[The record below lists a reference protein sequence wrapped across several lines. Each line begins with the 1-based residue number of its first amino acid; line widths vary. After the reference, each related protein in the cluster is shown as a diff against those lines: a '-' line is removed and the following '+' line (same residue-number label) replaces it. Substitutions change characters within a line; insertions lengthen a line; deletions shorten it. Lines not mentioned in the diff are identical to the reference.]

1 MTAVA
6 PGGALRGAR
15 TRPGALLPALKPVL
29 RPVLGPVV
37 RPVRPVL
44 RAARGAMVPSRVPAT
59 SPSAD
64 KAVAPPSTDGAL
76 AAPAD
81 RPALS
86 CVRGPSRPAASR
98 RRRVLVPL
106 AAAAGVGVL
115 AWALLASP
123 YATVRSVEV
132 TGASQRWAPA
142 VRAAAADAVG
152 RPLLLARDDG
162 IRARVAAVPGVRSAV
177 VGVRWPGVLTV
188 AVVERPPAVAVPVPG
203 GVRLFAADGVDLG
216 LEPAA
221 PAGLPLLSVPP
232 AAVGPRTVLAA
243 EQARRGLPAGLARDV
258 VRVGATSPDGVWF
271 GLRGGA
277 RVVWGGPGDGAVKA
291 EMLAVLRRSVP
302 AAPGTTFDVSAPDA
316 PAVSTP

>member
-29 RPVLGPVV
+29 RPVLGPMV

-44 RAARGAMVPSRVPAT
+44 RAARGAVVPSRVPAP

-64 KAVAPPSTDGAL
+64 DALAPPRELSP

-123 YATVRSVEV
+123 YGTVRSVEV

-142 VRAAAADAVG
+142 VRAAAAAAVG
-152 RPLLLARDDG
+152 RPLLLARDGD

-188 AVVERPPAVAVPVPG
+188 AVVERPAAVAVPVPG

-216 LEPAA
+216 LELAA

-243 EQARRGLPAGLARDV
+243 EQARQTLPATLAAEV
-258 VRVGATSPDGVWF
+258 VRMGATSPDGVWF
-271 GLRGGA
+271 GLRGGGT
-277 RVVWGGPGDGAVKA
+277 VVWGGAGDGAAKA
-291 EMLAVLRRSVP
+291 QMLAALRRSVP